1 MNPLMKLSE
10 ERIRHVARRA
20 AGDMLARKGVET
32 KLGEEGLARR
42 ICSAMRNRVHIEE
55 EADREAR
62 EAIRKRVKPLRE
74 GTPEFLAEL
83 QRLKSEIA
91 RRRL

>member
-10 ERIRHVARRA
+10 ERIRHVARKA
-20 AGDMLARKGVET
+20 AADMLARKGVET
-32 KLGEEGLARR
+32 RLGEEGLARR
-42 ICSAMRNRVHIEE
+42 IGAAMRNRIHIEE

-83 QRLKSEIA
+83 QRLRTEIA
-91 RRRL
+91 RKRL